1 MATPCV
7 SGVCALILQ
16 ANPSLTPL
24 QLRDILQNTA
34 EHRIPSVKGGFRSDA
49 QSSDPNYDPGSGW
62 GEADAY
68 AACKEALNSTSGV
81 QVVQVNRPVPNT
93 GAGTITVGWITQ
105 REYPFQGFDV
115 FRAPDVNG
123 APGAFAQINGL
134 RIAPSG
140 HSSLQGASNRTPD
153 VVTFDLCAAVRKAI
167 IRHEHEV
174 APRFRLDAPSE
185 GIRVRAD
192 PKRSAQILDNLL
204 NNALKFSPA
213 GASVDVAVTLVGSE
227 AQVRVEDY
235 GIGVAAEDR
244 ERMFAAYYRTPRA
257 WGVPGSGL
265 GLHIS
270 RRLAEQ
276 QGGHLWLDD
285 STDVGS
291 VFALSLPVAG

>member
-1 MATPCV
+1 MRKARTLDRTSRPAAARQHSLSATELDQFAGTSIFPRQSTPAASAWSKTDLSSV
-7 SGVCALILQ
+7 AVHELK
-16 ANPSLTPL
+16 TPL
-24 QLRDILQNTA
+24 ATISGQMQLARKVMAKDPARARGALDVGLQQVERMTQLIGGLQN
-34 EHRIPSVKGGFRSDA
+34 ELRLK
-49 QSSDPNYDPGSGW
+49 
-62 GEADAY
+62 ADATR
-68 AACKEALNSTSGV
+68 L
-81 QVVQVNRPVPNT
+81 
-93 GAGTITVGWITQ
+93 
-105 REYPFQGFDV
+105 
-115 FRAPDVNG
+115 
-123 APGAFAQINGL
+123 
-134 RIAPSG
+134 
-140 HSSLQGASNRTPD
+140 D

-174 APRFRLDAPSE
+174 APRFRLDAPNE

-192 PKRSAQILDNLL
+192 PKRCAQILDNLL

-213 GASVDVAVTLVGSE
+213 GAPVDVAVTLVGSE

-257 WGVPGSGL
+257 WGIPGSGL

>member
-1 MATPCV
+1 M
-7 SGVCALILQ
+7 
-16 ANPSLTPL
+16 
-24 QLRDILQNTA
+24 
-34 EHRIPSVKGGFRSDA
+34 
-49 QSSDPNYDPGSGW
+49 
-62 GEADAY
+62 
-68 AACKEALNSTSGV
+68 
-81 QVVQVNRPVPNT
+81 
-93 GAGTITVGWITQ
+93 
-105 REYPFQGFDV
+105 
-115 FRAPDVNG
+115 
-123 APGAFAQINGL
+123 
-134 RIAPSG
+134 
-140 HSSLQGASNRTPD
+140 
-153 VVTFDLCAAVRKAI
+153 TFDLCAAVRKAI

-213 GASVDVAVTLVGSE
+213 GAPVDVAVTLVGSE

-257 WGVPGSGL
+257 RGIPGSGL

>member
-1 MATPCV
+1 MKEMRNVQTRRRMSRRAAVRVDDNIDDDPIAGASIFPRQSAPAASAWSKTDLSSV
-7 SGVCALILQ
+7 AVHELK
-16 ANPSLTPL
+16 TPL
-24 QLRDILQNTA
+24 ATISGQMQLARKVMAKDPARARGALDVGLQQVERMTQLIGGLQN
-34 EHRIPSVKGGFRSDA
+34 ELRLK
-49 QSSDPNYDPGSGW
+49 
-62 GEADAY
+62 ADATR
-68 AACKEALNSTSGV
+68 L
-81 QVVQVNRPVPNT
+81 
-93 GAGTITVGWITQ
+93 
-105 REYPFQGFDV
+105 
-115 FRAPDVNG
+115 
-123 APGAFAQINGL
+123 
-134 RIAPSG
+134 
-140 HSSLQGASNRTPD
+140 D
-153 VVTFDLCAAVRKAI
+153 VVTFDLYAAVRKAI

-213 GASVDVAVTLVGSE
+213 GAPVDVAVTLVGSE

-257 WGVPGSGL
+257 WGIPGSGL